1 MNVTKLIYTIPA
13 LLVGINPSQAQTCV
27 APPSCTELG
36 YTKTTTQCSG
46 KSMVKCPFDQNKVMC
61 EDNVLISCES
71 LGFTDAI
78 VECPGEYTKCPS
90 DSSKGKCILEAR
102 AGDIKYSLRTSN
114 HNGWLLCNG
123 SYYDVGQ
130 YPELAAVIQP
140 IFGTYLPSYSGYFL
154 KSAATSSV
162 SILKSAEQ
170 ASLPNIYGQIM
181 SLRNE
186 GINVNGAISMSYSSA
201 SGKHSSGGSI
211 YTFTLDASKY
221 NPIYGRGGNSTNVIP
236 ANYSVNTFIYT
247 GKKKH

>member
-1 MNVTKLIYTIPA
+1 MNVTKLIYTIPV
-13 LLVGINPSQAQTCV
+13 LLIGTTSVQAQTCV
-27 APPSCTELG
+27 SPPSCTELG

-46 KSMVKCPFDQNKVMC
+46 KSMIKCPFDQNKVMC
-61 EDNVLISCES
+61 EDNVLISCET

-102 AGDIKYSLRTSN
+102 AGDIKYSLRSSN

-123 SYYDVGQ
+123 SYYAVDQ

-140 IFGTYLPSYSGYFL
+140 IFGTYLPNYSGYFL
-154 KSAATSSV
+154 KSAATSATST
-162 SILKSAEQ
+162 LKTAQSAG
-170 ASLPNIYGQIM
+170 LPNIKGQIM

-186 GINVNGAISMSYSSA
+186 GVNVNGAISMTYGSA

-211 YTFTLDASKY
+211 YTFTLDASQY
-221 NPIYGRGGNSTNVIP
+221 NSIYGNSTTVTP

-247 GKKKH
+247 GKKKY